1 MIFNRKIV
9 ALSSCAPFCFTFLTE
24 AILFVPRALVRFTG
38 IAILVIALPFS
49 QAMAQ
54 YPDRPI
60 RLVVPFPPG
69 SSLDRMA
76 RLVADAMA
84 AQLKGSMIVE
94 NVAGAGGVVGVDR
107 VVQSAKD
114 GYTLL
119 FGTMGTLSINP
130 HIYKD
135 LKHNTLV
142 DLVPIGPVANSTNA
156 LAIRTGLPVKTVQD
170 LIRYGKANPGKLTYG
185 SAGMGSSSHL
195 AGVMFASMTGIDM
208 LHVPYKGAAP
218 ALQDLVAGRIDLMI
232 DPAGSYVNIV
242 RDGRVTVLARTT
254 RAKVPGLPDWP
265 SLEEAG
271 VPGFDLGVWTAMMAP
286 SGTPPEAMG
295 RLRPVLRQVMDDPQL
310 QEKLLPN
317 VPLAL
322 SLAEFERYL
331 RSQHEHWGRIVKLS
345 GAAGSQ

>member
-1 MIFNRKIV
+1 MEANMDFPREMVRIRQIAF
-9 ALSSCAPFCFTFLTE
+9 ALLLLTCGQ
-24 AILFVPRALVRFTG
+24 AI
-38 IAILVIALPFS
+38 
-49 QAMAQ
+49 AQ
-54 YPDRPI
+54 YPERPI

-76 RLVADAMA
+76 RLVAEGMA
-84 AQLKGSMIVE
+84 GQLKGSMIVE
-94 NVAGAGGVVGVDR
+94 NVAGAGGVLGVDK
-107 VVQSAKD
+107 VVTSPKD

-119 FGTMGTLSINP
+119 FGTMGALTINP

-142 DLVPIGPVANSTNA
+142 DLAPVGPVANSSNA

-170 LIRYGKANPGKLTYG
+170 LIRYAKANPGKLTYG

-254 RAKVPGLPDWP
+254 KAKIPGLPDWP
-265 SLEEAG
+265 SLDEAG
-271 VPGFDLGVWTAMMAP
+271 VPGFDLGVWTALMAP
-286 SGTPPEAMG
+286 AGTPAEVIEK
-295 RLRPVLRQVMDDPQL
+295 LRPALRAVMGQPQL

-322 SLAEFERYL
+322 TQAEFERFL
-331 RSQHEHWGRIVKLS
+331 RSQHEHWGKVVKLS

>member
-1 MIFNRKIV
+1 M
-9 ALSSCAPFCFTFLTE
+9 FTL
-24 AILFVPRALVRFTG
+24 RAFFRFAG
-38 IAILVIALPFS
+38 IAILALALPAG

-84 AQLKGSMIVE
+84 AQLKGSMVVE

-107 VVQSAKD
+107 VVQSTKD

-130 HIYKD
+130 HMYKD
-135 LKHNTLV
+135 IKHNTLV
-142 DLVPIGPVANSTNA
+142 DLVPVGPVANSSNA
-156 LAIRTGLPVKTVQD
+156 LAIRTGLPVKTVQE
-170 LIRYGKANPGKLTYG
+170 LIRYGKANPGKLTYA

-195 AGVMFASMTGIDM
+195 AGVMFAAATGIDM

-254 RAKVPGLPDWP
+254 RAKIPGLPDWP
-265 SLEEAG
+265 SLDEAG
-271 VPGFDLGVWTAMMAP
+271 VTGFDLGVWTAMMAP
-286 SGTPPEAMG
+286 AGTPADVIDK
-295 RLRPVLRQVMDDPQL
+295 LRSVLRSVMSDSQL

-322 SLAEFERYL
+322 SLAEFERFL
-331 RSQHEHWGRIVKLS
+331 RAQHEHWGRIVKLS